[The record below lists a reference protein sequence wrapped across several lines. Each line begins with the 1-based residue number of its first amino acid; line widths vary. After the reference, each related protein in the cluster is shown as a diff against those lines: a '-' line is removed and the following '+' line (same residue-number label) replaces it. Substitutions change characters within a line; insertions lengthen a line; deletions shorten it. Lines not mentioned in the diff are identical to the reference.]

1 MTLKF
6 VECANSV
13 IEKRIMKIKPIQS
26 VRIMWRDKRKKNVDN
41 LKTFYLVS
49 TTSENVK
56 SKDVFTIILDI
67 KRFGVG

>member
-13 IEKRIMKIKPIQS
+13 IEKRITKIKPIQS